1 MNDDAPNGAYRKAR
15 IRAAFILTLVTAL
28 VVLLHE
34 ITGQHE
40 PDHLIVGALLTA
52 MLVLL
57 GVAEWRH

>member
-15 IRAAFILTLVTAL
+15 IRAAFLLTLVTSLL
-28 VVLLHE
+28 VLWHE
-34 ITGQHE
+34 LRDQHE
-40 PDHLIVGALLTA
+40 PDHLLVIVLLTA